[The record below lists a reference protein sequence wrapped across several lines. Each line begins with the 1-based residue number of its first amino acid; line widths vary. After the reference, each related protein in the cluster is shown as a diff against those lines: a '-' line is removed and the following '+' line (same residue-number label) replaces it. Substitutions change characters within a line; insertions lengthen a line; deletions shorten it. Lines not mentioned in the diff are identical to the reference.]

1 MNYRI
6 EKNLSHMIVRDLYL
20 RDLHLGK
27 IQGPLT
33 GSIYYDKPWTVN
45 YRDNEK
51 AYFDVHNTFYTTYK
65 NYALEHLDEA
75 AVYVLESKKRY
86 THREVLE
93 LVDKAANGLN
103 EIGIKENSM
112 VGIMLNGSIE
122 EVVNFLAISKLGAI
136 SKYIDYMKAV
146 PNMKHNVEECNLDLI
161 VMDECFLPLNPIIN
175 EKGIKVVVANA
186 KEEHNDIM
194 LYEEL
199 YKSKNIVKNAAEY
212 KEGKVTL
219 IINSSGTTGPA
230 KPISHTDFSVNSAA
244 QKMLFV
250 DYPIGDGDVLIKNI
264 PSQIG
269 LGLVTTLY
277 TGILSGAEV
286 VSIGGNGT
294 PDLSNKLNGFI
305 KDFPAY
311 KEKYNLRKDAKVST
325 FTAPV
330 FIRLIMSDEE
340 IKDMSYIGTIMGAGS
355 KMDKEELD
363 KMIEIARAK
372 GYQGEIC
379 NAYGQNEFAGAIT
392 ANSNQKNINGSAG
405 YPVIGTN
412 LIFVDKD
419 THELVEPGK
428 IGLVFEQSDSRFK
441 HYENLLEESL
451 KAKTYT
457 SDGEEWFDTKDLGY
471 MDENGFV
478 HITGRTTRVV
488 TREDFKFSLDT
499 IEAKIRALPFIKDC
513 AIIMTET
520 GRSWEEFV
528 AFLIPNDV
536 NDMDEEKMKSLI
548 VNSGSLYP
556 FEIPSDFILT
566 DNIPY
571 LNATKIDY
579 NYFNKIYEELKGK
592 TRVRKMEN

>member
-1 MNYRI
+1 MELNNNI
-6 EKNLSHMIVRDLYL
+6 SEKILRDLYL
-20 RDLHLGK
+20 RDIHLGK
-27 IQGPLT
+27 TYGPLT
-33 GSIYYDKPWTVN
+33 GQVYVDKPWTVN

-65 NYALEHLDEA
+65 NYALKHLDEA
-75 AVYVLESKKRY
+75 AIYVFETKKRY

-93 LVDKAANGLN
+93 LVDKAANGLD
-103 EIGIKENSM
+103 ELGINDKSM
-112 VGIMLNGSIE
+112 VGVMLNGSIE
-122 EVVNFLAISKLGAI
+122 EIVNLLAVSKLGAT

-146 PNMKHNVEECNLDLI
+146 PSMKHNVEECNLDLI
-161 VMDECFLPLNPIIN
+161 VMDECFLPLNPVIN
-175 EKGIKVVVANA
+175 EKNIKVVVANA
-186 KEEHNDIM
+186 KEKHDGITT
-194 LYEEL
+194 YEEL
-199 YKSKNIVKNAAEY
+199 YNSQNVKKEAAAY
-212 KEGKVTL
+212 QDGKVTL

-230 KPISHTDFSVNSAA
+230 KPISHTDFSINSAA
-244 QKMLFV
+244 QKMLFL
-250 DYPIGDGDVLIKNI
+250 DAPINDGDVLIKNI

-286 VSIGGNGT
+286 ISIGGNGT
-294 PDLSNKLNGFI
+294 PDLSNKLNTFI
-305 KDFPAY
+305 KEFPSY
-311 KEKYNLRKDAKVST
+311 KEKYNLRNDAKVST

-330 FIRLIMSDEE
+330 FIRLIMSDED
-340 IKDMSYIGTIMGAGS
+340 IKDMSYIGTILGAGS

-363 KMIEIARAK
+363 NMMELARKK

-392 ANSNQKNINGSAG
+392 ANSNTKNINGSAG

-412 LIFVDKD
+412 LIFVNKD
-419 THELVEPGK
+419 TQELVKPGE
-428 IGLVFEQSDSRFK
+428 IGLVFEQSDSRFLR
-441 HYENLLEESL
+441 YENLPTETEE
-451 KAKTYT
+451 AKTYK
-457 SDGEEWFDTKDLGY
+457 DGEEWFDTKDLGY
-471 MDENGFV
+471 MDETGFV

-528 AFLIPNDV
+528 AFFVPNSLE
-536 NDMDEEKMKSLI
+536 DMDEEKIKKL
-548 VNSGSLYP
+548 VLDSGALYP
-556 FEIPSDFILT
+556 FEIPTDFILT

-571 LNATKIDY
+571 LNATKPDY
-579 NYFNKIYEELKGK
+579 KYFDNIYAQLKGK
-592 TRVRKMEN
+592 SRERTLN

>member
-1 MNYRI
+1 MNYDL
-6 EKNLSHMIVRDLYL
+6 ETNLSEMVRRDLYL
-20 RDLHLGK
+20 RNIHLGK
-27 IQGPLT
+27 ILGPLT
-33 GSIYYDKPWTVN
+33 GSVYYDKPWVVN

-65 NYALEHLDEA
+65 NYAMKNLDKPA
-75 AVYVLESKKRY
+75 IYVFESKKRY

-93 LVDKAANGLN
+93 LVDKAANGLA
-103 EIGIKENSM
+103 ELGINDKSM
-112 VGIMLNGSIE
+112 VGVMLNGSIE
-122 EVVNFLAISKLGAI
+122 EIVNFLALSKLGAT

-146 PNMKHNVEECNLDLI
+146 PSMKHNVEECNLDLI

-186 KEEHNDIM
+186 KEKHEDITTYEQ
-194 LYEEL
+194 LYE
-199 YKSKNIVKNAAEY
+199 SKNMVTEVAPYE
-212 KEGKVTL
+212 EGKVTL

-250 DYPIGDGDVLIKNI
+250 DYPISEGDVLIKNI

-294 PDLSNKLNGFI
+294 PDLSNKLNAFI
-305 KDFPAY
+305 KQFPEY
-311 KEKYNLRKDAKVST
+311 REKYHLKDDAKVNI

-330 FIRLIMSDEE
+330 FIRLIVGDND
-340 IKDMSYIGTIMGAGS
+340 ITDMSYIGTIMGAGS

-363 KMIEIARAK
+363 NMISITRSK

-392 ANSNQKNINGSAG
+392 VNSNRKNINGSAG

-419 THELVEPGK
+419 THEVVEPGK

-441 HYENLLEESL
+441 RYENLPVETEE
-451 KAKTYT
+451 ARTFT
-457 SDGEEWFDTKDLGY
+457 ADGEEWFDTKDLGY
-471 MDENGFV
+471 MDENGFT

-528 AFLIPNDV
+528 AFFVPNSIED
-536 NDMDEEKMKSLI
+536 NDEEKIKDLI
-548 VNSGSLYP
+548 INSGVLYP

-571 LNATKIDY
+571 LNATKPDY
-579 NYFNKIYEELKGK
+579 KYFEQIYAELKGK
-592 TRVRKMEN
+592 SRERTK